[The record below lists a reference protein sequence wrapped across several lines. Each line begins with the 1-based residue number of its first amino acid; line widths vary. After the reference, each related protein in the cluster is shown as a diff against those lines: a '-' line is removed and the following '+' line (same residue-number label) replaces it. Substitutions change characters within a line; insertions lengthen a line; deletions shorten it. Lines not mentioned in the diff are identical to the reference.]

1 MNEVPPGQD
10 DADEVDE
17 LYRRASALDDSRPN
31 ELVRRRV
38 LQHAAQLAAERAA
51 QNSAAG
57 IASTRAAQ
65 TWRRPAIFGTL
76 AAAALAGL
84 LIVPQFL
91 NPSAPPPAASPPAM
105 DSLSREAVVTTGAV
119 QEAKQ
124 SREDVADE
132 QLRSAAPPQ
141 YQAPA
146 AAPPQLPAPALAQTP
161 TSTTTSAQAQVQ
173 GALKPHAFARNAAPL
188 AESAAEI
195 AAKNAPAERQ
205 KMSNAGSAAAAGDSR
220 ETGEVVV
227 DAQRRAQ
234 GVTVGATAQSA
245 PPPQPASPMAQSA
258 RSSDPAVQLRG
269 AAEIG
274 DVAQMRMLLDKHSP
288 IEARDEDGRT
298 ALMLAVLRGQSDAV
312 NALLAR
318 GADPNVVDAHG
329 TSPLQ
334 AAVAAD
340 QQAIIAALRRAGAR

>member
-76 AAAALAGL
+76 AAAAFAGL

-132 QLRSAAPPQ
+132 QLRSAA
-141 YQAPA
+141 
-146 AAPPQLPAPALAQTP
+146 
-161 TSTTTSAQAQVQ
+161 
-173 GALKPHAFARNAAPL
+173 
-188 AESAAEI
+188 
-195 AAKNAPAERQ
+195 
-205 KMSNAGSAAAAGDSR
+205 
-220 ETGEVVV
+220 
-227 DAQRRAQ
+227 
-234 GVTVGATAQSA
+234 TAQIA
-245 PPPQPASPMAQSA
+245 PRDGDLQSRHSGRMAGNRITSRMCCVPVRYISSRSMPIPTPPVGGIPYSMA
-258 RSSDPAVQLRG
+258 
-269 AAEIG
+269 
-274 DVAQMRMLLDKHSP
+274 
-288 IEARDEDGRT
+288 
-298 ALMLAVLRGQSDAV
+298 
-312 NALLAR
+312 
-318 GADPNVVDAHG
+318 
-329 TSPLQ
+329 
-334 AAVAAD
+334 
-340 QQAIIAALRRAGAR
+340 RR